1 MFVGVC
7 GILQISK
14 EAGKMI
20 WKLLGHGLFRIQKWG
35 GKVLV
40 IFALVSLVATSPYW
54 SQLGVDV
61 PMEMGVAE
69 ADVGWIP
76 LPMQPTPTATIVED
90 EVDEE
95 VVDASAKFA
104 DWPDFP
110 YKEWFVREGLRI
122 DCPYQLLA
130 SISFYE
136 SAFRPYAVSSAGA
149 RGIAQFMPGTWK
161 EVMGTSFSN
170 AYDPEQSII
179 AMATYVETLR
189 AILWDN
195 SLTESQVVRR
205 IVISYCWGASNVLNK
220 GVQAAPLAVKIYA
233 QNILDATGY
242 K

>member
-1 MFVGVC
+1 MG
-7 GILQISK
+7 GILWIGEEGEK
-14 EAGKMI
+14 VMM
-20 WKLLGHGLFRIQKWG
+20 WKLLGGLSYGMKRWG

-61 PMEMGVAE
+61 PMETVG

-76 LPMQPTPTATIVED
+76 LPMSPTPTVVES
-90 EVDEE
+90 EAKEE
-95 VVDASAKFA
+95 VVDASAKLA

-136 SAFRPYAVSSAGA
+136 SAFRPNAVSSAGA
-149 RGIAQFMPGTWK
+149 VGIAQFMPLTWG
-161 EVMGTSFSN
+161 EVMGTPFSN

-189 AILWDN
+189 AILWDD
-195 SLTESQVVRR
+195 SLTESQIVRR
-205 IVISYCWGASNVLNK
+205 IVVSYCWGISNVLNK